1 MYHIYFDFTNFQ
13 YLPGQGDHALFTPP
27 SSTSGTDSSI
37 RIRRSGS
44 RCTERRWFI
53 SVSLAMVFTLLI
65 ASAGIYFGCKY
76 FFPKMYFFFFP
87 TRLAK
92 TSVFLCY
99 NSFSR
104 RGGKVS
110 VKSNYWFLV
119 STTFSAAIIYG

>member
-1 MYHIYFDFTNFQ
+1 MNFQ

-65 ASAGIYFGCKY
+65 ASAGIYFGCEY
-76 FFPKMYFFFFP
+76 FIF
-87 TRLAK
+87 
-92 TSVFLCY
+92 
-99 NSFSR
+99 SFSKDMFLYFLHALQR
-104 RGGKVS
+104 VVCFCVIIHFQEARKVS
-110 VKSNYWFLV
+110 VQSNYWFLV
-119 STTFSAAIIYG
+119 STFSAAIIYD

>member
-65 ASAGIYFGCKY
+65 ASAGIYFGCEY
-76 FFPKMYFFFFP
+76 FFPKMYFFF
-87 TRLAK
+87 
-92 TSVFLCY
+92 
-99 NSFSR
+99 
-104 RGGKVS
+104 
-110 VKSNYWFLV
+110 SN
-119 STTFSAAIIYG
+119 TPCKD